1 VTHSKQNAFALP
13 VLGAVGAPGA
23 GGDTAI
29 IRGTCGDRQSTQFA
43 RDTWAQ
49 IREEAV
55 AAVERDRVM
64 SEIIRD
70 TVLIH
75 ENFGDALA
83 HRLARKLADYAL
95 SVETLEQICCEALTA
110 DPGIEHAALADLC
123 AVRDRD
129 PACPDLLTPFLF
141 FKGYHAIQAYRFGH
155 FLWQRDRQHL
165 ACHIQARVSEVFAV
179 DIHPAARLGSGIL
192 LDHGT
197 EVVVGE
203 TAVIEDD
210 VSLLQGVTLGGTGK
224 QCGQRHP
231 TICRGVLI
239 GAGAKILGAITVGE
253 GAKVGAGSIVL
264 ESVHPYTTV
273 VGNPA
278 RTVGTRHTHMPA
290 LEMDQGMPAL
300 DYMI

>member
-1 VTHSKQNAFALP
+1 MDQTTSAASDSQTSIF
-13 VLGAVGAPGA
+13 
-23 GGDTAI
+23 
-29 IRGTCGDRQSTQFA
+29 GTCGERIEAPHA
-43 RDTWAQ
+43 RMLWTQ

-55 AAVERDRVM
+55 SAVERDRVM

-95 SVETLEQICCEALTA
+95 SVETLELICCEALTA
-110 DPGIEHAALADLC
+110 DPSIEEAALADLT

-155 FLWQRDRQHL
+155 FLWRRDRQHL
-165 ACHIQARVSEVFAV
+165 AQHIQSRMSEVFAV
-179 DIHPAARLGSGIL
+179 DIHPAARLGSGLL

-197 EVVVGE
+197 GLVVGE
-203 TAVIEDD
+203 TAVIDDD
-210 VSLLQGVTLGGTGK
+210 VSLLQSVTLGGTGK

-231 TICRGVLI
+231 MLGRGVLV

-264 ESVHPYTTV
+264 ENVHPYTTV

-278 RTVGTRHTHMPA
+278 RAVGTRHTQMPA
-290 LEMDQGMPAL
+290 LTMDQSLPAL

>member
-1 VTHSKQNAFALP
+1 MDQ
-13 VLGAVGAPGA
+13 
-23 GGDTAI
+23 GDTAGI
-29 IRGTCGDRQSTQFA
+29 IPDAMFGTCGERVETQA
-43 RDTWAQ
+43 GRALWQQ
-49 IREEAV
+49 IRQEAV
-55 AAVERDRVM
+55 TAVERDRVM
-64 SEIIRD
+64 REIIQD

-83 HRLARKLADYAL
+83 HRLARKLGDYAL
-95 SVETLEQICCEALTA
+95 SVPTLESICCEALSA
-110 DPGIEHAALADLC
+110 DPSIEDAALADLS
-123 AVRDRD
+123 AVKDRD

-155 FLWQRDRQHL
+155 WLWHRERLHL
-165 ACHIQARVSEVFAV
+165 ALHIQSRVAEVFGV
-179 DIHPAARLGSGIL
+179 DIHPAARVGRGIL

-197 EVVVGE
+197 GVVVGE
-203 TAVIEDD
+203 TTVIDDD

-231 TICRGVLI
+231 MIRRGVLI
-239 GAGAKILGAITVGE
+239 GAGATVLGAITVGE

-264 ESVHPYTTV
+264 ENVHPFTTV

-278 RTVGTRHTHMPA
+278 RAVGTRHTHMPA
-290 LEMDQGMPAL
+290 LTMDQSMPAL

>member
-1 VTHSKQNAFALP
+1 MDQT
-13 VLGAVGAPGA
+13 PGQA
-23 GGDTAI
+23 GHLDTP
-29 IRGTCGDRQSTQFA
+29 RSGGTCGERIETDTA
-43 RDTWAQ
+43 RELWTQ

-83 HRLARKLADYAL
+83 HRLARKLGDYAL
-95 SVETLEQICCEALTA
+95 SVETLESICCEALSA
-110 DPGIEHAALADLC
+110 DPAIEDAALADLS

-141 FKGYHAIQAYRFGH
+141 FKGYHAIQAYRFGNW
-155 FLWQRDRQHL
+155 LWKRGRLHL
-165 ACHIQARVSEVFAV
+165 ANHIQSRVAEVFGV
-179 DIHPAARLGSGIL
+179 DIHPAARLGRGIL

-197 EVVVGE
+197 AVVVGE
-203 TAVIEDD
+203 TAVIDDD

-231 TICRGVLI
+231 MIRRGVLI
-239 GAGAKILGAITVGE
+239 GAGADL
-253 GAKVGAGSIVL
+253 GAGSIVL
-264 ESVHPYTTV
+264 ENVHPFTTV

-290 LEMDQGMPAL
+290 LTMDQSLPAL

>member
-1 VTHSKQNAFALP
+1 MAFREDLSMSKLMTSDNH
-13 VLGAVGAPGA
+13 GERAP
-23 GGDTAI
+23 DLLF
-29 IRGTCGDRQSTQFA
+29 GTCGA
-43 RDTWAQ
+43 RVETEHARALWLQ

-83 HRLARKLADYAL
+83 HRLARKLGDYAL
-95 SVETLEQICCEALTA
+95 SVETLEHICCEALSA
-110 DPGIEHAALADLC
+110 DKSIEDAALADLS

-155 FLWQRDRQHL
+155 WLWQRDRLHL
-165 ACHIQARVSEVFAV
+165 ANHIQSRMAEVFGV
-179 DIHPAARLGSGIL
+179 DIHPAARLGRGLL

-197 EVVVGE
+197 GVVVGE
-203 TAVIEDD
+203 TAVIEDE

-231 TICRGVLI
+231 MIRRGVLI
-239 GAGAKILGAITVGE
+239 GAGATVLGAITVGE

-264 ESVHPYTTV
+264 ENVHPYTTV

-278 RTVGTRHTHMPA
+278 RAVGTRHTHMPA
-290 LEMDQGMPAL
+290 LTMDQSLPAL

>member
-1 VTHSKQNAFALP
+1 MDQ
-13 VLGAVGAPGA
+13 
-23 GGDTAI
+23 GDTAGMI
-29 IRGTCGDRQSTQFA
+29 PDAMFGTCGERVETQA
-43 RDTWAQ
+43 GRALWQQ
-49 IREEAV
+49 IRQEAV
-55 AAVERDRVM
+55 TAVERDRVM
-64 SEIIRD
+64 REIIQD

-83 HRLARKLADYAL
+83 HRLARKLGDYAL
-95 SVETLEQICCEALTA
+95 SVQTLESICCEALSA
-110 DPGIEHAALADLC
+110 DPSIEDAALADLS
-123 AVRDRD
+123 AVKDRD

-155 FLWQRDRQHL
+155 WLWHRERLHL
-165 ACHIQARVSEVFAV
+165 ALHIQSRVAEVFGV
-179 DIHPAARLGSGIL
+179 DIHPAARVGRGIL

-197 EVVVGE
+197 GVVVGE
-203 TAVIEDD
+203 TAVIDDD

-231 TICRGVLI
+231 MIRRGVLI
-239 GAGAKILGAITVGE
+239 GAGATVLGAITVGE

-264 ESVHPYTTV
+264 ENVHPFTTV

-278 RTVGTRHTHMPA
+278 RAVGTRHTHMPA
-290 LEMDQGMPAL
+290 LTMDQSMPAL

>member
-1 VTHSKQNAFALP
+1 MSQTSNHPAGVTMTSIL
-13 VLGAVGAPGA
+13 
-23 GGDTAI
+23 
-29 IRGTCGDRQSTQFA
+29 GTCGERSETEEA
-43 RDTWAQ
+43 RLVWTQ
-49 IREEAV
+49 IRDEAV
-55 AAVERDRVM
+55 SAVERDRVM
-64 SEIIRD
+64 SDIIRD

-83 HRLARKLADYAL
+83 HRLARKLGDYAL
-95 SVETLEQICCEALTA
+95 SVETLEQICCEALSG
-110 DPGIEHAALADLC
+110 DPSIEAAAIADLA

-155 FLWQRDRQHL
+155 WLWQRDRLHL
-165 ACHIQARVSEVFAV
+165 ANLIQSRVSEVFDV
-179 DIHPAARLGSGIL
+179 DIHPAAKLGRGLL

-197 EVVVGE
+197 GVVVGE
-203 TAVIEDD
+203 TAVIDDD
-210 VSLLQGVTLGGTGK
+210 VSILQSVTLGGTGK

-231 TICRGVLI
+231 MIRRGVLI

-264 ESVHPYTTV
+264 ENVHPYTTV

-278 RTVGTRHTHMPA
+278 RAVGTRHTQMPA
-290 LEMDQGMPAL
+290 LTMDQGLPAL